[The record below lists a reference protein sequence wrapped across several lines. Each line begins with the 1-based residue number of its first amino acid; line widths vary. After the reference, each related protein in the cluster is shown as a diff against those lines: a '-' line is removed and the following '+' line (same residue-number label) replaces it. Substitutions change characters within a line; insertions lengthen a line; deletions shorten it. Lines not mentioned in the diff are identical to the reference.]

1 MAWPRASPGP
11 GCHAAPGRRN
21 GSLSGHER
29 TPKSTPVSG
38 AANSIRSCVAA
49 QGSRTRSLSLCT
61 LAVACALGV
70 VRLNAFTLSDLLSDS
85 KMTPKRFAGFFSNF
99 KFELHP
105 FDVQNPEQFLA
116 TQYGDCIDYAVMA
129 DYVLKRKGYRTRL
142 IRVEMVGLN
151 MGHAVCYVTESR
163 AYLDYNNR
171 VYFLKLESSG
181 PTIREIATEVADSF
195 AANWTFAQEFTFD
208 SYNTYAKRAV
218 FTVVKTDPSAM
229 DPDKVKLQI
238 PRTKPSF

>member
-1 MAWPRASPGP
+1 M
-11 GCHAAPGRRN
+11 
-21 GSLSGHER
+21 
-29 TPKSTPVSG
+29 
-38 AANSIRSCVAA
+38 AA

-61 LAVACALGV
+61 LAVACAFGV

>member
-1 MAWPRASPGP
+1 
-11 GCHAAPGRRN
+11 
-21 GSLSGHER
+21 
-29 TPKSTPVSG
+29 
-38 AANSIRSCVAA
+38 
-49 QGSRTRSLSLCT
+49 
-61 LAVACALGV
+61 
-70 VRLNAFTLSDLLSDS
+70 
-85 KMTPKRFAGFFSNF
+85 MTPKRFAGFFSNF